1 MTTFFRATV
10 FKAHRVTVF
19 RAMVSMA
26 TVLSFQ
32 FVFLPLEI
40 AVFNLWFRFYPTV
53 RLMRPSEV
61 INRNPKNLT
70 P

>member
-1 MTTFFRATV
+1 MTMVFRAMV

-40 AVFNLWFRFYPTV
+40 GVFNLWFWF
-53 RLMRPSEV
+53 
-61 INRNPKNLT
+61 
-70 P
+70 